1 MVAIGWLIIAA
12 TTIASTGALAYCYY
26 KLLKFF
32 IRKHIEN
39 YPQIIEEP
47 PVHRIEFPFRDQDD
61 SGEEETN
68 LLQEINNIDMK
79 IHRA

>member
-1 MVAIGWLIIAA
+1 MVALGWLIIAA

-39 YPQIIEEP
+39 YPRIIEEP
-47 PVHRIEFPFRDQDD
+47 PVHRIQFPFSDDDD
-61 SGEEETN
+61 SCEEETN
-68 LLQEINNIDMK
+68 LLQEINNIEMK